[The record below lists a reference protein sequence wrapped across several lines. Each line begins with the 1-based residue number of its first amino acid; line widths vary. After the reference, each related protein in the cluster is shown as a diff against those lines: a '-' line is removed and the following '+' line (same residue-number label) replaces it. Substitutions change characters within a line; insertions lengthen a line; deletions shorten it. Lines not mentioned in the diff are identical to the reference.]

1 MPLLQSVQVLQDLVV
16 EKTVVDMEAMREGL
30 GGVSSMTVF
39 RYLRNLDY
47 RRSYNHNG
55 RFYTIFKAS
64 RFDRYG
70 LWRWGDVYFSVDGS
84 LRDTVRRMVHESQAG
99 MSHRDLQDR
108 LQVRVQN
115 TLGSLLASREVSR
128 EKSDSVFV
136 YLHSDPAVRQG
147 QMKRR
152 TEAAKTEDR
161 ETEVSDATVIEVLL
175 QLIYRPGSQA
185 VDVARRLRRRS
196 PPISLAEVES
206 VFTRYHLGQKGGLS
220 KS

>member
-1 MPLLQSVQVLQDLVV
+1 
-16 EKTVVDMEAMREGL
+16 
-30 GGVSSMTVF
+30 
-39 RYLRNLDY
+39 
-47 RRSYNHNG
+47 
-55 RFYTIFKAS
+55 
-64 RFDRYG
+64 
-70 LWRWGDVYFSVDGS
+70 
-84 LRDTVRRMVHESQAG
+84 
-99 MSHRDLQDR
+99 
-108 LQVRVQN
+108 VRVQN